1 MAKDKIQK
9 DEKNKKKATSKSS
22 AQRRH
27 ENAVEELRI
36 ELEQSH
42 KNTIE
47 RVSRLLFRLRRASSV
62 LVDIGRARSSVL
74 QSQVSSIVPVLGD
87 LVRVPLCRDI
97 ALRLTASF
105 AAVTESAS
113 RTGDFAR
120 SFLSAFLEEKQEEDS
135 EKNRLNVLISNLKS
149 KCGKPPRPLSCAT
162 IHLCIPLLRAAL
174 TCDES
179 DGSIHPAAQNALTI
193 LAVHAIIPKSA
204 TSDHR
209 ALLSSM
215 MLIALKFVHI
225 ACDNDIKVLKTPSTR
240 VLVATCAG
248 PTPTLQEIEP
258 LLEDKHGLFSTSD
271 AEIRRAILSALAI
284 VARKADKSSNV
295 FKSLASSNVLKS
307 ALWVSRFDEDEKN
320 AKLGTALWGLFSCK
334 VDSSVLVNMSKH
346 LCSQDGSIRDM
357 TAKAVAAALLQV
369 PDATSNLTRDLI
381 KTYDESLEQRR
392 KLIEDMTQGDDVKS
406 VGFVDRAEAVERS
419 ERALK
424 FANETTW
431 FARDGVAKAFYQ
443 CAKSSVPSL
452 TSTLSEVLPFVVTKC
467 LFDPIDSVRE
477 MFVEAGCEIIN
488 AYGKEKMNT
497 LMPILQRAFGDDGSN
512 VDKSVRDKQFA
523 GVILMLSLLATHAE
537 NSKTSKILDTMILAL
552 RTCDFDRYSIFNI
565 IPQRKSLRSI
575 KN

>member
-1 MAKDKIQK
+1 MIDEAPMAKDKIQK
-9 DEKNKKKATSKSS
+9 DEKNKKKAASKSS

-42 KNTIE
+42 KDTIE
-47 RVSRLLFRLRRASSV
+47 RVSRLLFGLRRASRV
-62 LVDIGRARSSVL
+62 LLDIGRARSSVL

-135 EKNRLNVLISNLKS
+135 EKNRLNILISNLKS

-193 LAVHAIIPKSA
+193 LAVHAVIPKSA

-320 AKLGTALWGLFSCK
+320 AKLGTALWGLF
-334 VDSSVLVNMSKH
+334 L
-346 LCSQDGSIRDM
+346 
-357 TAKAVAAALLQV
+357 
-369 PDATSNLTRDLI
+369 
-381 KTYDESLEQRR
+381 
-392 KLIEDMTQGDDVKS
+392 
-406 VGFVDRAEAVERS
+406 
-419 ERALK
+419 
-424 FANETTW
+424 
-431 FARDGVAKAFYQ
+431 
-443 CAKSSVPSL
+443 
-452 TSTLSEVLPFVVTKC
+452 
-467 LFDPIDSVRE
+467 
-477 MFVEAGCEIIN
+477 
-488 AYGKEKMNT
+488 
-497 LMPILQRAFGDDGSN
+497 
-512 VDKSVRDKQFA
+512 
-523 GVILMLSLLATHAE
+523 
-537 NSKTSKILDTMILAL
+537 
-552 RTCDFDRYSIFNI
+552 
-565 IPQRKSLRSI
+565 
-575 KN
+575 